1 MSSQVVRF
9 DGLRSL
15 GEASIGATF
24 TAVGISV
31 AHPMRLLKF
40 INNTDS
46 DCIVSFDGVNSNDF
60 VPTYGFS
67 LYDCTTN
74 KTLPDT
80 TFVIQNGTQ
89 IYVKYATAPPT
100 TGAFYVVA
108 VYGQGD

>member
-15 GEASIGATF
+15 GEASIGATY
-24 TAVGISV
+24 TAVGTAI
-31 AHPMRLLKF
+31 AHPMRQLKF
-40 INNTDS
+40 VNNTDS
-46 DCIVSFDGVNSNDF
+46 DIIVSFDGTNNNDF

-67 LYDCTTN
+67 LYDFTTN

-89 IYVKYATAPPT
+89 VYAKYATAAPT
-100 TGAFYVVA
+100 VGSFYVVA